1 MPAFFCLAT
10 TDGPPQSPHPMS
22 TAHSP
27 HKGGLT
33 FPGIAKTLLK
43 IRLLRGNSESAKGRG
58 ERKSWCSLPP
68 LVDSLPVLPAIQTAQ
83 ALRAPTLSSQSATAS
98 SEGTGITSSA
108 PPLASPVFCS
118 SSSPP
123 RSPKHKR
130 CHTESSSGQIPLSHP
145 GLAEHASQRRE
156 SIELVDTYHCAGG
169 VNVPVLLRSTRSEL
183 IDIASFLGANAL
195 VDEQYVSGP
204 LRIFSQLS
212 NSTRGGN
219 ALFPALEAKINLGTR
234 SR

>member
-10 TDGPPQSPHPMS
+10 TDGPPQSSHPMS

-43 IRLLRGNSESAKGRG
+43 IRLLRGNSESAKGRD

-98 SEGTGITSSA
+98 SEGTGIASSS
-108 PPLASPVFCS
+108 PPLASPAFCS

-130 CHTESSSGQIPLSHP
+130 CHTESSSGQIPLSP
-145 GLAEHASQRRE
+145 TQAWRNTLPRE
-156 SIELVDTYHCAGG
+156 ES
-169 VNVPVLLRSTRSEL
+169 
-183 IDIASFLGANAL
+183 
-195 VDEQYVSGP
+195 
-204 LRIFSQLS
+204 LS
-212 NSTRGGN
+212 NW
-219 ALFPALEAKINLGTR
+219 
-234 SR
+234 